1 MSIKPKTRNLKKNKA
16 GSYRNPDGFRMAEI
30 QILVSRTALIA
41 TLLFP
46 DFLHPRDVV
55 VEIAW

>member
-1 MSIKPKTRNLKKNKA
+1 
-16 GSYRNPDGFRMAEI
+16 MAEI